1 MILEIRSSRCISLGY
16 NQCDSWVVVVF
27 LGDARGE
34 SVCLVQ
40 PLEDAHILLS

>member
-16 NQCDSWVVVVF
+16 NQCDSWVVVL

-34 SVCLVQ
+34 SVGLVQ
-40 PLEDAHILLS
+40 PLEDAHVLLS